1 MAKVVPSS
9 SPSTLAERFWSI
21 AQKHGQGSDNSPT
34 GVVRQV
40 LDILD
45 ATERGEEGDK
55 VPSSTLS
62 FLAMVRQAERR
73 GELGYVAPEQI
84 RGEMADE
91 RSLVFSVGVL
101 LFERLTGN
109 HPFGAEGNGG
119 RRLARI
125 QKGQF
130 GSGVNYFPE
139 VDPGLRSI
147 LMGAMGP
154 FPEERYATLRELRAR
169 LEEFLRQSAPPPRL
183 PGTPLLTGK
192 SDYEE
197 DEPTTVVERPP
208 AEVAEDEPAKVV
220 KDEQTRVVD
229 MGPTVQKEQV
239 VAARRS
245 RRKRRAE
252 PDSKAAAGSQKGTD
266 KKSSAERAAKPN
278 RPPAPSVSAKKTRP
292 PAPSAS
298 AKPSP
303 PPIPS
308 VSAKPSPSPAP
319 SVSAKPSPSPAPSVP
334 AKPSPSPA
342 PSVPA
347 KPSEPPAPSASDKPS
362 PPRDAATSDESSLS
376 PSASVSA
383 EPSTVPTP
391 DSASSDVPQEGRG
404 LYLPAR
410 FAPFIWIGLGALL
423 ASVLFVLLD
432 RPSGPQPVPEQ
443 ATALAVEQAQD
454 SEAAAGA
461 SADEEAQPRGQEP
474 KSQPELKP
482 KQQPKSQPELKPKQQ
497 PKSQPAAVVS
507 RALELET
514 ADRPAASI
522 PAKPVPSTPA
532 TVVRVF
538 DPDDVGR
545 RAARLI
551 HGCMDEPTRKR
562 GYYFGLA
569 VLLGTGE
576 SAQRLYFGNDDRFAP
591 GVRPCIISALRQNPI
606 AVPASPR
613 SQMLNF
619 RFRIS
624 GDTIDVEL
632 LPTTQ

>member
-319 SVSAKPSPSPAPSVP
+319 SV
-334 AKPSPSPA
+334 
-342 PSVPA
+342 PA

-461 SADEEAQPRGQEP
+461 SADEEAQPRGQE
-474 KSQPELKP
+474 
-482 KQQPKSQPELKPKQQ
+482 PKSQPELKPKQQ